1 MISEK
6 DKKGMEKWLSE
17 CENPKTKQ
25 KIQLLRNDENFL
37 HDINALKKKQKDS
50 IKEASESIKKLENI
64 FDKALE
70 RAFLKKEYPAKMTKV
85 EKKKLPNLVKVF
97 QSDFFTGK
105 KFNKDIVSLCRKYK
119 LYPIDFWY
127 YSLVFYILTDDF
139 MQPNLWA
146 GRRLE
151 NKISFE
157 EFLKLPKNMNFDFEI
172 RLNKQTKEQ
181 ELFIK
186 IFESTSLHD
195 LKKNWKIINALQKW
209 LKKEKGIG
217 KRYYPRKNVK
227 KEKQSIEL
235 DKTNLSDWEKQ
246 EKIYGEIKSSDFG
259 PEEKK
264 RKTRLK
270 VMRHRYKK
278 RFAE

>member
-6 DKKGMEKWLSE
+6 DKKEMEKWLKG
-17 CENPKTKQ
+17 CENLKTEQ
-25 KIQLLRNDENFL
+25 TIQLLRNDENFL
-37 HDINALKKKQKDS
+37 HDIYALKKKQKDS
-50 IKEASESIKKLENI
+50 IKEASESIKELENI
-64 FDKALE
+64 FDKTLEKAL
-70 RAFLKKEYPAKMTKV
+70 LKKEYPAKMAKG

-97 QSDFFTGK
+97 ESDLFTGK
-105 KFNKDIVSLCRKYK
+105 KFDKNIVGLCRKYK

-146 GRRLE
+146 GRKLE

-186 IFESTSLHD
+186 IFESTSLSD

-209 LKKEKGIG
+209 LKEEKGID
-217 KRYYPRKNVK
+217 KRYYPKKNLGV
-227 KEKQSIEL
+227 EKTLSEL

-246 EKIYGEIKSSDFG
+246 EKIYGEIPGIDFG
-259 PEEKK
+259 KEEKK
-264 RKTRLK
+264 RRGRIETIRN
-270 VMRHRYKK
+270 RQKK
-278 RFAE
+278 RLT